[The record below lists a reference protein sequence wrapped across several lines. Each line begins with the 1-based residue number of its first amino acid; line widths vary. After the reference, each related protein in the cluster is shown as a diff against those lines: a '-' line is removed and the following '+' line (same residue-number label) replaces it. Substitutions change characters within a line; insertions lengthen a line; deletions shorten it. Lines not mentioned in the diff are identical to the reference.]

1 MHIPDGFLSPGV
13 AAVTWVVAGGSLAL
27 AMRAERRE
35 AEPMPSGI
43 LGSIAAF
50 LFAAQMINVPVAPG
64 TSGHLVGGMLAAA
77 VLGPW
82 RAMLALAAVLAVQAL
97 LFQDGGLT
105 AFGANFI
112 DMGIAGPL
120 VGYAVARVVRRYRN
134 GPRGLAAGAIV
145 GAFAATLC
153 GAALAAA
160 WLAAS
165 GLYPLRGILPVM
177 LVTHVAIGLLEAA
190 LTGAVLVT
198 LLQWRPDLVSG
209 IGAADADRR
218 PAALAMGMF
227 GVALLLAAFVAP
239 FASALPD
246 GLATTAQA
254 LGFGAAAR
262 PAWAAPMPEYGL
274 PWSHLAIAAPAVA
287 GIIGTIA
294 VAFLAWAIGR
304 SLAAPS
310 LTMRDDAAQ
319 R

>member
-13 AAVTWVVAGGSLAL
+13 AAATWVVAGGSLAL
-27 AMRAERRE
+27 ALRAERRE

-50 LFAAQMINVPVAPG
+50 LFAAQMVNVPVAPG

-97 LFQDGGLT
+97 LFQDGGIT
-105 AFGANFI
+105 SFGANFI

-120 VGYAVARVVRRYRN
+120 VGYAVAWLVSRRRR
-134 GPRGLAAGAIV
+134 GPRGLAAGAII
-145 GAFAATLC
+145 GAFAATAC
-153 GAALAAA
+153 GAALAAV

-198 LLQWRPDLVSG
+198 LLQWRPDLANG
-209 IGAADADRR
+209 IGAAAADGR
-218 PAALAMGMF
+218 PAALAMGTF
-227 GVALLLAAFVAP
+227 GLALLLAAFVAP

-246 GLATTAQA
+246 GLDATAKA
-254 LGFGAAAR
+254 LGFAASAR
-262 PAWAAPMPEYGL
+262 PVWTAPMAGYGL
-274 PWSHLAIAAPAVA
+274 PWPRLAIAAPAVA
-287 GIIGTIA
+287 GIAGTVA
-294 VAFLAWAIGR
+294 VGVLAWAISR
-304 SLAAPS
+304 SLAV
-310 LTMRDDAAQ
+310 RDDAAH